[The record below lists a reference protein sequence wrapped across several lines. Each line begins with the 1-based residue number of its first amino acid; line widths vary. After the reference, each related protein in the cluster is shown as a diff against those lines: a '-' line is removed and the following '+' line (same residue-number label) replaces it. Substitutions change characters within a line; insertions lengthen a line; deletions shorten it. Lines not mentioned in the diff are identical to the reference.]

1 MFTLTLAE
9 PVAPTPKNIKNMPR
23 VLSVG
28 NCGFDHSNLSSMLA
42 DHFGADV
49 LPVAATDTAL
59 DQIQGGEF
67 DLVIV
72 NRIFDETG
80 EAGISFIERM
90 MQDIA
95 SPPPVMLLSN
105 FPEAQA
111 QAIDQGAVAG
121 FDKAAMT
128 APETIDRLAAVL
140 S

>member
-1 MFTLTLAE
+1 
-9 PVAPTPKNIKNMPR
+9 MPR

-49 LPVAATDTAL
+49 LPVAATDRAL
-59 DQIQGGEF
+59 GQLQSGQLQSGQF

-80 EAGISFIERM
+80 EAGIAFIERM

-111 QAIDQGAVAG
+111 EAIALGAVAG
-121 FDKAAMT
+121 FGKAAMT

>member
-1 MFTLTLAE
+1 
-9 PVAPTPKNIKNMPR
+9 
-23 VLSVG
+23 
-28 NCGFDHSNLSSMLA
+28 MLA

-49 LPVAATDTAL
+49 LPVAATDRAL
-59 DQIQGGEF
+59 GQLQSGQLQSGQLQSGQF

-80 EAGISFIERM
+80 EAGIAFIERM

-111 QAIDQGAVAG
+111 EAIALGAVAG
-121 FDKAAMT
+121 FGKAAMT

>member
-1 MFTLTLAE
+1 
-9 PVAPTPKNIKNMPR
+9 MPR
-23 VLSVG
+23 VHSVG

-49 LPVAATDTAL
+49 LPVAATDRAL
-59 DQIQGGEF
+59 GQLQSGQLQSGQF

-80 EAGISFIERM
+80 EAGIAFIERM

-111 QAIDQGAVAG
+111 EAIALGAVAG
-121 FDKAAMT
+121 FGKAAMT